1 MAAYLIVEMVELK
14 DADAFAEYRRRIG
27 AVMNEY
33 DGEFLSVGSHLTLF
47 EGEWHPRVV
56 AILSFPTMDHI
67 RDVYESPDHLPLRE
81 LRQRAGR
88 FNFVA
93 VEGI

>member
-1 MAAYLIVEMVELK
+1 MAAYLIVELVELT
-14 DADAFAEYRRRIG
+14 DAGAFAEYRRGIG

-33 DGEFLSVGSHLTLF
+33 DGEFLSVGSNLTML

-56 AILSFPTMDHI
+56 AIVTFPTIEHI
-67 RDVYESPDHLPLRE
+67 KDAYESPDHAPLRE
-81 LRQRAGR
+81 LRHRAGR

-93 VEGI
+93 VDGV

>member
-1 MAAYLIVEMVELK
+1 MAAYLIVEMVEMT

-27 AVMNEY
+27 PVMNEY
-33 DGEFLSVGSHLTLF
+33 DGEFLSIGSNLLLL

-56 AILSFPTMDHI
+56 AIVRFPTMDHI
-67 RDVYESPDHLPLRE
+67 RDVYESPDQAPLRE

-93 VEGI
+93 VDGV

>member
-1 MAAYLIVEMVELK
+1 MAAYLIVELVEMK
-14 DADAFAEYRRRIG
+14 DTDAFAEYRRRIG

-33 DGEFLSVGSHLTLF
+33 DGEFLSVGANLTLL

-56 AILSFPTMDHI
+56 AIMTFPTMDHI

-81 LRQRAGR
+81 LRHRAGR

-93 VEGI
+93 VEGL